1 MLMKCIN
8 TSCKSTRIK
17 VINQAN
23 GSVLENG
30 ANLVAAYQRLQTDW
44 NNEKNININ
53 KSMEVESNIN
63 DQNKDLSIDNQT
75 HKIETSNEKDKS
87 INDQKDIINPEKK
100 NENDNENEGN
110 SEEDEFDYSDFEL
123 EDEDI

>member
-30 ANLVAAYQRLQTDW
+30 VNLVGAAVCFVGCFTPFHGAA
-44 NNEKNININ
+44 N
-53 KSMEVESNIN
+53 KAAQSFWKEG
-63 DQNKDLSIDNQT
+63 T
-75 HKIETSNEKDKS
+75 KS
-87 INDQKDIINPEKK
+87 IKVTYKCLDC
-100 NENDNENEGN
+100 GCTW
-110 SEEDEFDYSDFEL
+110 EETKWV
-123 EDEDI
+123 

>member
-30 ANLVAAYQRLQTDW
+30 AILVGAAVCFVGCFTPFHGAANKAAQSFLERGNKKHKSNLQV
-44 NNEKNININ
+44 
-53 KSMEVESNIN
+53 
-63 DQNKDLSIDNQT
+63 
-75 HKIETSNEKDKS
+75 
-87 INDQKDIINPEKK
+87 P
-100 NENDNENEGN
+100 
-110 SEEDEFDYSDFEL
+110 
-123 EDEDI
+123 

>member
-30 ANLVAAYQRLQTDW
+30 ANLVGAAVCFVGCFTPFHGAA
-44 NNEKNININ
+44 N
-53 KSMEVESNIN
+53 KAAQSFWKEG
-63 DQNKDLSIDNQT
+63 T
-75 HKIETSNEKDKS
+75 KS
-87 INDQKDIINPEKK
+87 IKVTYKCLDCGCTWEETKWVLNYKLWQTFLITLLF
-100 NENDNENEGN
+100 N
-110 SEEDEFDYSDFEL
+110 SSSVL
-123 EDEDI
+123 QWMIS